1 MASAAISPAG
11 RPGIGAPRR
20 DEPAGRISVYTS
32 TSGAIQRVSRGS
44 RGILAEAGKTLRH
57 SSGSGCFGGDSETSL
72 GLLKDRIR
80 QFCEA
85 RDWDQFHGAKD
96 LAIGI
101 ITEAGELLEHFRFR
115 PEAEVDALFSKPG
128 SRAEIESEI
137 ADVLIFVLRLAQR
150 YDVDLVRAVQAK
162 LSCNAERYPIEP
174 SRGSNRKARRGQP

>member
-1 MASAAISPAG
+1 M
-11 RPGIGAPRR
+11 
-20 DEPAGRISVYTS
+20 V
-32 TSGAIQRVSRGS
+32 
-44 RGILAEAGKTLRH
+44 EAGETLSH
-57 SSGSGCFGGDSETSL
+57 SSESGFFDGDSETSL

-115 PEAEVDALFSKPG
+115 SDAEVEALFSKPD

-150 YDVDLVRAVQAK
+150 YEVDLARAVQTK
-162 LSCNAERYPIEP
+162 LALNDERYPIETA
-174 SRGSNRKARRGQP
+174 RGSNRKSRRGQP